1 MITANYIFK
10 EAIMT
15 QGMKF
20 YKTKSLESQNN
31 INTYEDFIN
40 CIVVQNF
47 GRYFFQ
53 IIYDEAVRTQKTYDE
68 VLDKLRQ
75 ETGLPKTDHDNML
88 EKEFEILKSVL
99 ETELLKIGIDFNEKI
114 NDAKLVELLRKV
126 GSNEYEQELNL
137 LEEWIE
143 EVLEEISDSVSEDS
157 ELLPLLEVGASWE
170 VSAFVSQIC
179 LPSSSGSSCPVFLFS
194 NILTFLF
201 QYLLYSMLHCNL
213 YQFQFHN
220 THIYKFFQII
230 LVPF

>member
-20 YKTKSLESQNN
+20 YKTKSLESQKN

-40 CIVVQNF
+40 YIVAQNF

-53 IIYDEAVRTQKTYDE
+53 IIYDEAIRTQKTYDE
-68 VLDKLRQ
+68 ILDKIRQ
-75 ETGLPKTDHDNML
+75 ETGLQETNYDNML

-99 ETELLKIGIDFNEKI
+99 ETELLKIGIDLNEKI

-126 GSNEYEQELNL
+126 GSNEYEQESNL

-143 EVLEEISDSVSEDS
+143 EVLEEISDSVSEDIKFKKKTNS
-157 ELLPLLEVGASWE
+157 KFSVDMKMIENECSRYADENYFPKEILEKLYELTKCKLCME
-170 VSAFVSQIC
+170 
-179 LPSSSGSSCPVFLFS
+179 
-194 NILTFLF
+194 
-201 QYLLYSMLHCNL
+201 
-213 YQFQFHN
+213 
-220 THIYKFFQII
+220 
-230 LVPF
+230 

>member
-20 YKTKSLESQNN
+20 YKTKSLESQKN

-40 CIVVQNF
+40 YIVAQNF

-53 IIYDEAVRTQKTYDE
+53 IIYAEALRTQKTYDE
-68 VLDKLRQ
+68 ILDKIRQ
-75 ETGLPKTDHDNML
+75 ETELQKTNHDNML
-88 EKEFEILKSVL
+88 ENEFEILKSVL
-99 ETELLKIGIDFNEKI
+99 ETELLKIGINLNEKI

-143 EVLEEISDSVSEDS
+143 EVLEEISDSVSEDIKFKKETNS
-157 ELLPLLEVGASWE
+157 EFSVDMKMIENECSRYADENYFSKEILEKLYE
-170 VSAFVSQIC
+170 
-179 LPSSSGSSCPVFLFS
+179 
-194 NILTFLF
+194 LTKCKLC
-201 QYLLYSMLHCNL
+201 ME
-213 YQFQFHN
+213 
-220 THIYKFFQII
+220 
-230 LVPF
+230 